1 MTAQKGRDLLLK
13 VHNGTGFETVA
24 GLRATNLSF
33 NAETVDATTQDS
45 AGAWRELLA
54 GAGLKSASIRG
65 QGIFKDAASD
75 ATRVELAPVTGRSHQ
90 LRVHMAALGHPI
102 VGDTLYG
109 GPAFE
114 RLCLH
119 AHRIEFNHPS
129 TGERLKLEAP
139 IPDALKAKG
148 ES

>member
-24 GLRATNLSF
+24 GLRATSLSF

-54 GAGLKSASIRG
+54 GAGLKTAAIRG

-75 ATRVELAPVTGRSHQ
+75 ATVRGLFFSAGIVAWQIIIPDFGTVEGPFQISALDYAGRHDGEVTFELALASAG
-90 LRVHMAALGHPI
+90 ALTFT
-102 VGDTLYG
+102 V
-109 GPAFE
+109 
-114 RLCLH
+114 
-119 AHRIEFNHPS
+119 S
-129 TGERLKLEAP
+129 
-139 IPDALKAKG
+139 
-148 ES
+148 